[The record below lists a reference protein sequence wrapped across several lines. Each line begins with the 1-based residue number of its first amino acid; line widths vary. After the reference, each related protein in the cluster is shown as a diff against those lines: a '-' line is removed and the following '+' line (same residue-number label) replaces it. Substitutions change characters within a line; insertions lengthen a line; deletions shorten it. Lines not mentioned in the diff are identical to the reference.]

1 MRAETFGPR
10 TWLLFAV
17 SGWAL
22 LFALLA
28 LGGMGGHIASLPD
41 DPANVARLPTLRPAS
56 PERLGVLGQYSE
68 LTARPPFYDSR
79 RPQPFF
85 ISGEGEAQAPSFDFV
100 LTSVLITPAFRMAIV
115 QPAQGGEGIRIRQG
129 EAASAA
135 PQWTLVDLQP
145 RSAVFEGPEGR
156 RTLDLRVFNGSGGQ
170 APTVVGRG
178 PAPVV
183 PPAGPVPGN
192 RVTGGNAGPRP
203 APSEPVAVTP
213 AAPEPPTATATEAPE
228 SPAMSTEEQMDA
240 IRKRIE
246 ARRAQM
252 RQQQAQPPA
261 TPNNQ

>member
-1 MRAETFGPR
+1 MRAEAFGPR
-10 TWLLFAV
+10 TWLLFALA
-17 SGWAL
+17 GWAL

-28 LGGMGGHIASLPD
+28 IFGLGGHIAPLPD
-41 DPANVARLPTLRPAS
+41 DPSKVARLPVLRPAS
-56 PERLGVLGQYSE
+56 PERLGVLGQYGE
-68 LTARPPFYDSR
+68 VTARPPFYDSR

-115 QPAQGGEGIRIRQG
+115 QPTQGGEGVRIRQG

-156 RTLDLRVFNGSGGQ
+156 RTLELRVFNGTGGQ
-170 APTVVGRG
+170 APTVVSHG
-178 PAPVV
+178 PAPVAP
-183 PPAGPVPGN
+183 PPAGPVPGA
-192 RVTGGNAGPRP
+192 RVTGGNAAARP
-203 APSEPVAVTP
+203 ASEPVTVV
-213 AAPEPPTATATEAPE
+213 PEPPTTVEAPE

-261 TPNNQ
+261 PPNNQ